1 MASTMG
7 AAPLGALG
15 DGANLVAANAASIA
29 VLTMP
34 APRPMRTRRRCCAS
48 GGMFAER
55 SLDVGTR
62 TERLP
67 VPTSNG
73 SVAE

>member
-48 GGMFAER
+48 GGMFANE
-55 SLDVGTR
+55 LDVGTR